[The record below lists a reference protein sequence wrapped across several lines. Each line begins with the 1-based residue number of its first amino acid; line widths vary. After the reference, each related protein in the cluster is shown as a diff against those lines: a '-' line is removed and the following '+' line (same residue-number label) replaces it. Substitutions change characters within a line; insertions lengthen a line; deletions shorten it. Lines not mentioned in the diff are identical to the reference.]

1 MLVSRCKSAYC
12 LWCLLL
18 EILVGGSYLSGKVNA
33 MLWLVLL
40 LVNGSKLSKMF
51 MCMCSLWSAV

>member
-1 MLVSRCKSAYC
+1 
-12 LWCLLL
+12 L

-51 MCMCSLWSAV
+51 MCMCSLCSAV